1 MSEPLFEVKNLTVD
15 YGSKKPALRNVSLTV
30 EPGERLAIVGPSG
43 SGKTTLL
50 RCLVGI
56 EQPTTGTV
64 RYRGEP
70 VGRSRA
76 SGQRVR
82 RETGFI
88 AQDPQSSFNPL
99 LTVESS
105 LWETATAHLSFRAR
119 HRARAAVRART
130 LELLQELA
138 LSEDSINR
146 YPHEFSGGQRQR
158 IAIARALIT
167 DPTTLVADEPVSA
180 LDVLARQRFVATLL
194 DVVASRELTL
204 ITVTHD
210 LTIVPNLATRLIELR
225 NGAITQDTALPA

>member
-56 EQPTTGTV
+56 EQPTAGTV
-64 RYRGEP
+64 LYRGES

-119 HRARAAVRART
+119 HRARPAVRART

-225 NGAITQDTALPA
+225 NGEITQDTALPA